1 MQHPTTK
8 KTTVQLLTPED
19 ATLQNDELSQE
30 ARWSYYVSTYTMR
43 DPTEGVPFSQMRLPF
58 LKRSLPAK
66 LDQED
71 EYNRY
76 YRPLVHQDGLIIRIC
91 ANSYHLL
98 YEPGSSEW
106 SWRPTGPSEEDAEEA
121 AKDEAAV
128 KERRRDRFMEKFVNN
143 PVWAHGLSKDQV
155 DESNQ
160 RFRSW
165 INGTTESDGGPGP
178 GPGPGPSP
186 GPGTEAEA
194 GTGAETE
201 GETGEEAAAGEG
213 DGEEAG
219 TTTGQ
224 APPPEETSE
233 NKPVEPEDAEMA
245 DAEPAAA
252 AAASESKEP

>member
-1 MQHPTTK
+1 
-8 KTTVQLLTPED
+8 
-19 ATLQNDELSQE
+19 
-30 ARWSYYVSTYTMR
+30 MR

-58 LKRSLPAK
+58 MKRNLPAK

-76 YRPLVHQDGLIIRIC
+76 YRPLVHHDGLIIRIC

-98 YEPGSSEW
+98 YEPGSGEW

-121 AKDEAAV
+121 ANDEAAV
-128 KERRRDRFMEKFVNN
+128 KERRRDRFTEKFVNN

-165 INGTTESDGGPGP
+165 INGTPGSDGGPGP
-178 GPGPGPSP
+178 DS

-194 GTGAETE
+194 GAGAETE
-201 GETGEEAAAGEG
+201 VETGEEAG
-213 DGEEAG
+213 
-219 TTTGQ
+219 TTGQ

-252 AAASESKEP
+252 SEPKEP

>member
-1 MQHPTTK
+1 
-8 KTTVQLLTPED
+8 
-19 ATLQNDELSQE
+19 
-30 ARWSYYVSTYTMR
+30 MR

-252 AAASESKEP
+252 SESKEP

>member
-1 MQHPTTK
+1 
-8 KTTVQLLTPED
+8 
-19 ATLQNDELSQE
+19 
-30 ARWSYYVSTYTMR
+30 MR

-219 TTTGQ
+219 TTGQ

-252 AAASESKEP
+252 SESKEP

>member
-1 MQHPTTK
+1 MQHPTSK

-58 LKRSLPAK
+58 MKRSLPAK

-165 INGTTESDGGPGP
+165 INGTSESDGGPGP
-178 GPGPGPSP
+178 DPDS
-186 GPGTEAEA
+186 GPGTEAE
-194 GTGAETE
+194 
-201 GETGEEAAAGEG
+201 GETGEGAAAGEG

-219 TTTGQ
+219 TTGQ

-252 AAASESKEP
+252 ASESKEP

>member
-1 MQHPTTK
+1 MLVSWLIFLLIEMQHPTSK

-58 LKRSLPAK
+58 MKRSLPAK

-128 KERRRDRFMEKFVNN
+128 KERRRDRFTEKFVNN

-165 INGTTESDGGPGP
+165 INGTSESDGGPGP
-178 GPGPGPSP
+178 DPDS
-186 GPGTEAEA
+186 GPGTEAE
-194 GTGAETE
+194 
-201 GETGEEAAAGEG
+201 GETGEGTAAGEG

-219 TTTGQ
+219 TTGQ

-245 DAEPAAA
+245 DAEPAA
-252 AAASESKEP
+252 SESKEP

>member
-1 MQHPTTK
+1 MLVSWLIFLLIEMQHPTSK

-58 LKRSLPAK
+58 MKRSLPAK

-165 INGTTESDGGPGP
+165 INGTSESDGGPGP
-178 GPGPGPSP
+178 DPDS
-186 GPGTEAEA
+186 GPGTEAE
-194 GTGAETE
+194 
-201 GETGEEAAAGEG
+201 GETGEGAAAGEG

-219 TTTGQ
+219 TTGQ

-252 AAASESKEP
+252 ASESKEP

>member
-1 MQHPTTK
+1 MWLIFILTELQHPTTK

-58 LKRSLPAK
+58 MKRSLPGK
-66 LDQED
+66 LGQED

-76 YRPLVHQDGLIIRIC
+76 YRPLVHHDGLIIRIC

-106 SWRPTGPSEEDAEEA
+106 SWRPTGLSEEDAEEA

-165 INGTTESDGGPGP
+165 INGTAESDGGPGP
-178 GPGPGPSP
+178 DS

-194 GTGAETE
+194 GAGAETE
-201 GETGEEAAAGEG
+201 GQTGEGAAGER

-219 TTTGQ
+219 TTGQ

-252 AAASESKEP
+252 SESKEP

>member
-1 MQHPTTK
+1 MLTELQHPTTK

-58 LKRSLPAK
+58 MKRNLPAK
-66 LDQED
+66 PDQED

-106 SWRPTGPSEEDAEEA
+106 SWRPTSPSEEDAEEA

-165 INGTTESDGGPGP
+165 INGTSESDSGPGHD
-178 GPGPGPSP
+178 S

-194 GTGAETE
+194 GAGAETE
-201 GETGEEAAAGEG
+201 GETGEGGAAAGEG

-219 TTTGQ
+219 TTGQ
-224 APPPEETSE
+224 APLPEETSE

-252 AAASESKEP
+252 ASESKEP

>member
-1 MQHPTTK
+1 
-8 KTTVQLLTPED
+8 
-19 ATLQNDELSQE
+19 
-30 ARWSYYVSTYTMR
+30 MR

-58 LKRSLPAK
+58 MKRSLPAK

-106 SWRPTGPSEEDAEEA
+106 SWRPTGPSEENAEEA
-121 AKDEAAV
+121 ARDEAAV

-143 PVWAHGLSKDQV
+143 PGWARGLSKDQV

-165 INGTTESDGGPGP
+165 INGTSESDGGSGP
-178 GPGPGPSP
+178 APGPGPSS
-186 GPGTEAEA
+186 TEAEEA
-194 GTGAETE
+194 GTAGAEPE
-201 GETGEEAAAGEG
+201 GETGEGAAAAGEG
-213 DGEEAG
+213 DGEAG
-219 TTTGQ
+219 TSTAQ
-224 APPPEETSE
+224 APPPEETETSE

-252 AAASESKEP
+252 AASESKEL